1 MDFAECIKKI
11 GRFLSKENV
20 QPLIVDVQNQK
31 DWSDLMMYY
40 NVGSNNVIKASDY
53 CKKDEFPR
61 MDTLFY
67 DLETK
72 QGTSFF
78 TGISSFLKLHGEQEL
93 RKVIKEILSM
103 TTAGHV
109 VVVTY
114 QCHKYMDFK
123 DPRFQLR
130 IAVLEGEEQ
139 TVPEIYLSSPG
150 LSLKGVQT
158 INGIESFAVSVES
171 TSAEKLLVFTSKKKD
186 DFPKALYRIVGLS
199 KAYDALLQKD
209 PKTSELNEAI
219 GTDEQ
224 WKYALGLFEKKPS
237 WIAVIDGEFGN
248 HMTLEIHVQ
257 NYKQMSAN
265 RLWLYFVGLKLFG
278 TKNNW
283 CLNYASSRS
292 SGLCDLISNVYRCI
306 LNKNVKSADFWNFYE
321 SRKILLNQTGNPSAE
336 LTAYCKVVVGKGKNA
351 IYYLTDNTEQ
361 EKEAI
366 FKFLDQYGTEY
377 KRDRLLGIL
386 KKVYPDLFAYLQPYR
401 FRNEL
406 LDNYFQD
413 YKYQKVINKI
423 LPDFEAIVLEQAEKR
438 EYNLILEP
446 RSSKIEKLST
456 KDSQLY
462 FMDAMGVEYLGY
474 IMSVCRELQL
484 NAKITVCR
492 CELPSITSRNKEFLE
507 LWDKKHIVSIKDIDD
522 IKHHGKFDYD
532 YYSNSKLPLHL
543 MKEMETIRETLEK
556 IRNKLISGGT
566 IKRAVMIA
574 DHGSSRLAVL
584 HDTENVWEMGEK
596 GQHSGRCC
604 PKSDVDVQPDYATDA
619 GDFWALA
626 NYDRLRG
633 GRKANVEVHGGAT
646 LEEICVPIIELT
658 YTDGRREVHL
668 MPGDA
673 EAVDFTDV
681 LEIEVSFRKKAAIK
695 IFMTA
700 ELPDVSITIDGK
712 SYEAEPLGNGF
723 YQVDMP
729 DLRKPGTYS
738 VDVYSGDNIIAEKLT
753 LIVKREGQREKDL
766 L

>member
-1 MDFAECIKKI
+1 MNLAECKKKI
-11 GRFLSKENV
+11 DRFLSKDNV

-31 DWSDLMMYY
+31 DWSDLMVHY

-53 CKKDEFPR
+53 CKEDEFPQI
-61 MDTLFY
+61 DALFH

-72 QGTSFF
+72 QGTTFV
-78 TGISSFLKLHGEQEL
+78 TGMSSFLKLHGEQEL
-93 RKVIKEILSM
+93 RKVIGEILSM

-109 VVVTY
+109 VVITY
-114 QCHKYMDFK
+114 QCRKYMDFK
-123 DPRFQLR
+123 DPRLQPR
-130 IAVLEGEEQ
+130 IAILDGEEQ
-139 TVPEIYLSSPG
+139 TLPEIYLLSPG
-150 LSLKGVQT
+150 LSFKGAQI
-158 INGIESFAVSVES
+158 INGIDSFAASVES
-171 TSAEKLLVFTSKKKD
+171 TSAEKLLIFTSKEKAD
-186 DFPKALYRIVGLS
+186 YPRALYHIIGLS

-224 WKYALGLFEKKPS
+224 WKYALGLFEKKPD

-257 NYKQMSAN
+257 NYRQMQAN

-278 TKNNW
+278 AKNNW
-283 CLNYASSRS
+283 CLNYASSKS
-292 SGLCDLISNVYRCI
+292 AGLCDLISNVYRGI
-306 LNKNVKSADFWNFYE
+306 LNKNIKDADFWDCYE
-321 SRKILLNQTGNPSAE
+321 SRKILLNQIGNPSAE

-361 EKEAI
+361 EREAI
-366 FKFLDQYGTEY
+366 FSFLDQYGAEF
-377 KRDRLLGIL
+377 KRDELMGIL
-386 KKVYPDLFAYLQPYR
+386 KRVYSDLFAYLQPYR
-401 FRNEL
+401 FRNDL

-423 LPDFEAIVLEQAEKR
+423 LPEFEAIVLEQAEKR
-438 EYNLILEP
+438 EYNLLLEP

-456 KDSQLY
+456 KDSLLY

-474 IMSVCRELQL
+474 IMLVCRKLQL

-507 LWDKKHIVSIKDIDD
+507 LWDEKQIVSIKDIDE

-543 MKEMETIRETLEK
+543 MKEMETIYDTLEK

-574 DHGSSRLAVL
+574 DHGASRLAVL

-626 NYDRLRG
+626 NYDRFRG

-646 LEEICVPIIELT
+646 LEEICIPIIELT
-658 YTDGRREVHL
+658 YTDGKTEVHL
-668 MPGDA
+668 MPADA
-673 EAVDFTDV
+673 DAVDFTGV

-695 IFMTA
+695 VFMTA
-700 ELPDVSITIDGK
+700 ELPDVSITVDGK

-723 YQVDMP
+723 YRVDMP
-729 DLRKPGTYS
+729 DLRKPGKYT
-738 VDVYSGDNIIAEKLT
+738 VDVYSGDNIVAEKLT

>member
-1 MDFAECIKKI
+1 MDLAECKKKI
-11 GRFLSKENV
+11 DRFLLKDNV
-20 QPLIVDVQNQK
+20 QPLIVDVQNHK
-31 DWSDLMMYY
+31 DWNDLMVHY
-40 NVGSNNVIKASDY
+40 NVGINTVIKASDY
-53 CKKDEFPR
+53 CKKDEFPQIDR
-61 MDTLFY
+61 LFH
-67 DLETK
+67 DLETMG
-72 QGTSFF
+72 GTSFV
-78 TGISSFLKLHGEQEL
+78 TGLTSFLKLRGEQEL
-93 RKVIKEILSM
+93 RKVISEILSM

-114 QCHKYMDFK
+114 QCHRYMDFK
-123 DPRFQLR
+123 DPRLQLR
-130 IAVLEGEEQ
+130 IAVLDGEEQ
-139 TVPEIYLSSPG
+139 TTPEIYLSSPG
-150 LSLKGVQT
+150 LSLKGVPT
-158 INGIESFAVSVES
+158 INGIDSFSVSVES
-171 TSAEKLLVFTSKKKD
+171 TSADKLIVFTSKEKAD
-186 DFPKALYRIVGLS
+186 YPKALYRIVGLS

-209 PKTSELNEAI
+209 PKTSELSKSI

-224 WKYALGLFEKKPS
+224 WKYALGLFEKRPD

-257 NYKQMSAN
+257 NYNRMASD

-278 TKNNW
+278 AKNNW
-283 CLNYASSRS
+283 CLNYASARS
-292 SGLCDLISNVYRCI
+292 SSLRELISNVYRGI
-306 LNKNVKSADFWNFYE
+306 LNKNVKDADFWDCYE
-321 SRKILLNQTGNPSAE
+321 SRKMLLNQIGNPSAE
-336 LTAYCKVVVGKGKNA
+336 LTSYCKVVVGKGKNA

-361 EKEAI
+361 EKEVI
-366 FKFLDQYGTEY
+366 FTFLDQYGAEY
-377 KRDRLLGIL
+377 KRDELMGIL
-386 KKVYPDLFAYLQPYR
+386 KRVYPDLFAYLQPYR

-423 LPDFEAIVLEQAEKR
+423 LPDFETIVLEQAEKR

-456 KDSQLY
+456 KDSLLY

-507 LWDKKHIVSIKDIDD
+507 LWDEKQIVSIKDIDD

-543 MKEMETIRETLEK
+543 MKEMETIHDTLEK

-566 IKRAVMIA
+566 IKRAIMIA
-574 DHGSSRLAVL
+574 DHGASRLAVL
-584 HDTENVWEMGEK
+584 HDTENVWEMEEK

-626 NYDRLRG
+626 NYDRFRG

-658 YTDGRREVHL
+658 YSDGKVEVHL
-668 MPGDA
+668 MPADA
-673 EAVDFTDV
+673 EMVDFTGV

-695 IFMTA
+695 MFMTA
-700 ELPDVSITIDGK
+700 ELPDVSVTVDGK
-712 SYEAEPLGNGF
+712 NYEAEPLENGF
-723 YQVDMP
+723 YRVNMP

-738 VDVYSGDNIIAEKLT
+738 ADVYSGDNIVAEKLT